1 MLAVLTSATVYG
13 LDAIPVIVEV
23 DLSHGLP
30 GMTIVGLPDKAVEE
44 AKERVRSALTN
55 SGFPMPA
62 KRITINLAPADVKK
76 EGAGFDLPIALG
88 ILIAQGIIPKDA
100 LSHSLVIGE
109 LALTGEVRHIPG
121 VLPVALAA
129 RSHAFSHIYIPECD
143 SLEALLVNKI
153 QVFPVTDIRQLVAHC
168 KGEEQMQP
176 ATIKKSAI
184 QEPMYEHDFAYVR
197 GQEHAKRALEIA
209 AAGGHNIL
217 FSGPPGSGKTLLAR
231 CLPSILPPMGDEERL
246 SVSTIYSAAGLLQ
259 GGLMSE
265 RPFRSPHHTTSSVA
279 LVGGGSIPK
288 PGEVTLAHHG
298 VLFMDELPEF
308 PRSAL
313 EALRQP
319 LEDGIVTIARA
330 QGTIRFPARFTLVG
344 AQNPC
349 PCGYATDA
357 TRPCICTPHQRMQYA
372 KKTSGPLLDRIDLH
386 VEVPRVPSET
396 LADENV
402 APPSSEARKRVI
414 AARKRQEKRY
424 KKTSLTN
431 AALGARHIKTYIH
444 LTDTVKTVLKQ
455 AIDHHGLSARAY
467 HRVIKVA
474 QTIADL
480 EGADTI
486 TQTHLG
492 EALQYRPTKD
502 QI

>member
-13 LDAIPVIVEV
+13 LDAIPVVVEI
-23 DLSHGLP
+23 DLAHGLP

-55 SGFPMPA
+55 SGFPLPA

-100 LSHSLVIGE
+100 FKDSIVVGE
-109 LALTGEVRHIPG
+109 LALTGDIRHIPG
-121 VLPVALAA
+121 VLPIALAA
-129 RSHAFSHIYIPECD
+129 HTHKITNVYIPKCD
-143 SLEALLVNKI
+143 SLEALLVKNI
-153 QVFPVTDIRQLVAHC
+153 HVLPVTDIRALVAHC
-168 KGEEQMQP
+168 MHEEHIIP
-176 ATIKKSAI
+176 AVLPKSTLK
-184 QEPMYEHDFAYVR
+184 EPEYEHDFAYVR
-197 GQEHAKRALEIA
+197 GQDHAKRALEIA

-231 CLPSILPPMGDEERL
+231 CLPSILPPMEDDERL
-246 SVSTIYSAAGLLQ
+246 HVSTIYSAAGLLQ
-259 GGLMSE
+259 GGMMSE

-319 LEDGIVTIARA
+319 LEDGVVTIARA
-330 QGTIRFPARFTLVG
+330 QGTLRFPARFTLVG

-357 TRPCICTPHQRMQYA
+357 TRPCICTPHQRLHYA
-372 KKTSGPLLDRIDLH
+372 KKMSGPLLDRIDLH
-386 VEVPRVPSET
+386 VDVPRVPSES
-396 LADENV
+396 LADESV
-402 APPSSEARKRVI
+402 AEPSKEARKRVI
-414 AARKRQEKRY
+414 AARNKQVKRY
-424 KKTSLTN
+424 KKSSMTN
-431 AALGARHIKTYIH
+431 ASLSARHIKTYIQ
-444 LTDTVKTVLKQ
+444 LPDDVKMFLKQ

-467 HRVIKVA
+467 HRVIKVSR
-474 QTIADL
+474 TIADL
-480 EGADTI
+480 DGCEEI
-486 TQTHLG
+486 TTTHLG
-492 EALQYRPTKD
+492 EALQYRPTKENY
-502 QI
+502 

>member
-13 LDAIPVIVEV
+13 LSAIPVIVEV
-23 DLSHGLP
+23 DLAHGLP

-88 ILIAQGIIPKDA
+88 ILIAQGIIPKD
-100 LSHSLVIGE
+100 SFDKSMVIGE
-109 LALTGEVRHIPG
+109 LALTGDVRHIPG
-121 VLPVALAA
+121 VLPIALAA
-129 RSHAFSHIYIPECD
+129 HAHTIERLFIPPSD
-143 SLEALLVNKI
+143 VLEALLVKKM
-153 QVFPVTDIRQLVAHC
+153 QVFPVSDIRSIVAHAC
-168 KGEEQMQP
+168 KEEQIVP
-176 ATIKKSAI
+176 AKVPKNAI
-184 QEPMYEHDFAYVR
+184 IEPMYEHDFAYVR

-209 AAGGHNIL
+209 AAGGHNII

-330 QGTIRFPARFTLVG
+330 QGTLRFPARFTLVA

-349 PCGYATDA
+349 PCGYATDT
-357 TRPCICTPHQRMQYA
+357 TRPCICTPHQLLQYK

-396 LADENV
+396 LAGENV
-402 APPSSEARKRVI
+402 APPSSDARKRVI
-414 AARKRQEKRY
+414 AARKKQEKRY
-424 KKTSLTN
+424 KKSSLTN

-444 LTDTVKTVLKQ
+444 LSDDVQLLLKQ
-455 AIDHHGLSARAY
+455 AVDHHGLSARAY
-467 HRVIKVA
+467 HRVIKVSR
-474 QTIADL
+474 TIADL
-480 EGADTI
+480 EGADEI
-486 TQTHLG
+486 TSTHLG
-492 EALQYRPTKD
+492 EALQYRPVKE
-502 QI
+502 IY